1 MFNKDKSGKSIILLV
16 IVICVMTFVL
26 LLVSRFFDNSGNNK
40 AEEEAFKLN
49 VYEYYLEIQDY
60 KNQMIQKNNYN
71 EQDFNVCGTELK
83 SVIPDIIETD
93 MSKFKIEHGKLIYIG
108 VDEKERKWTQE
119 VKI

>member
-16 IVICVMTFVL
+16 IVICTMIFTLIF
-26 LLVSRFFDNSGNNK
+26 VSRFFDNNGNDK

-49 VYEYYLEIQDY
+49 VYEYYLEIEDY
-60 KNQMIQKNNYN
+60 KNRNT
-71 EQDFNVCGTELK
+71 EQNINVCGIELK

-93 MSKFKIEHGKLIYIG
+93 MSKFKIEQGQLVYIG
-108 VDEKERKWTQE
+108 NDEKERQWTNE

>member
-16 IVICVMTFVL
+16 IVICVMTFAL
-26 LLVSRFFDNSGNNK
+26 LFVSRFFDNSGNDK

-49 VYEYYLEIQDY
+49 VYEYYLEIEDY
-60 KNQMIQKNNYN
+60 KNEMIDQNNYN

-93 MSKFKIEHGKLIYIG
+93 MSKFKIEHGQLVYIG
-108 VDEKERKWTQE
+108 VDEKERQWTQE

>member
-16 IVICVMTFVL
+16 IVICVMTFTL
-26 LLVSRFFDNSGNNK
+26 IFVSRFFNNNGNDK

-49 VYEYYLEIQDY
+49 VYEYYLEIEDY
-60 KNQMIQKNNYN
+60 KSRNT
-71 EQDFNVCGTELK
+71 EQNINVCGIELK

-93 MSKFKIEHGKLIYIG
+93 MSKFKIEQGQLVYIG
-108 VDEKERKWTQE
+108 NDEKERQWTNE

>member
-16 IVICVMTFVL
+16 IVICVMIFTLIF
-26 LLVSRFFDNSGNNK
+26 VSRFFDNKGNDE

-49 VYEYYLEIQDY
+49 VYEYYLEIEDY
-60 KNQMIQKNNYN
+60 KSKNL
-71 EQDFNVCGTELK
+71 EQNINVCGVELK

-93 MSKFKIEHGKLIYIG
+93 MSKFKIEQGQLVYIG
-108 VDEKERKWTQE
+108 NDEKERQWTNE